1 MENWQLYFS
10 RIPQLSGVIP
20 ETLKIERLGGLTNR
34 NYKITLENSRYVLR
48 IPGEGTNEYVDRKAE
63 EICARITAEVGVNAE
78 VLFFDPTDGV
88 QLTRFIDNSMTMN
101 TKLFIDPSACE
112 RAAIAFRKVHTCGK
126 LFATRFELFSMI
138 DEYRNLLEQKK
149 AQLPEGYIQVL
160 QEADLVREVLNLRE
174 LPLAACHCD
183 PLAENFLDTGE
194 RMYIIDWEYSGNN
207 DPMWDLSD
215 LVIEAEMDLE
225 QEQALIEAYFDGN
238 VPTVEHGR
246 IVIYK
251 AMCDLLWTLWGVIQ
265 HVNDNPADDFWSYAV
280 KRFDRCKKL
289 MESNSFSQAIA
300 AVRQG

>member
-1 MENWQLYFS
+1 MENWQPIFS
-10 RIPQLSGVIP
+10 RIPQLSGANP
-20 ETLKIERLGGLTNR
+20 ETAEIERLGGLTNR
-34 NYKITLENSRYVLR
+34 NYKITHENYRYVLR
-48 IPGEGTNEYVDRKAE
+48 IPGEETNEYIDRKAE
-63 EICARITAEVGVNAE
+63 EQCSRITAEVDVNAE
-78 VLFFDPTDGV
+78 VLFFDSADGV
-88 QLTRFIDNSMTMN
+88 QLTRYIDNSVTMN
-101 TKLFIDPSACE
+101 SALFRDYGACE

-126 LFATRFELFSMI
+126 LFATRFELFVMI

-149 AQLPEGYIQVL
+149 AQLPEGYTQVL

-207 DPMWDLSD
+207 DPMWDLGD
-215 LVIEAEMDLE
+215 LVIEAEMGPK
-225 QEQALIEAYFDGN
+225 QEQALIEAYFDGKI
-238 VPTVEHGR
+238 PPVEQGR
-246 IVIYK
+246 MVIYK

-265 HVNDNPADDFWSYAV
+265 HVNENPADDFWGYAV

>member
-1 MENWQLYFS
+1 
-10 RIPQLSGVIP
+10 
-20 ETLKIERLGGLTNR
+20 
-34 NYKITLENSRYVLR
+34 
-48 IPGEGTNEYVDRKAE
+48 
-63 EICARITAEVGVNAE
+63 
-78 VLFFDPTDGV
+78 
-88 QLTRFIDNSMTMN
+88 MN
-101 TKLFIDPSACE
+101 K
-112 RAAIAFRKVHTCGK
+112 
-126 LFATRFELFSMI
+126 
-138 DEYRNLLEQKK
+138 KK

-207 DPMWDLSD
+207 DPMWDLGD

-238 VPTVEHGR
+238 VPNVEHGR

-280 KRFDRCKKL
+280 KRFDRCKIL

>member
-1 MENWQLYFS
+1 
-10 RIPQLSGVIP
+10 
-20 ETLKIERLGGLTNR
+20 
-34 NYKITLENSRYVLR
+34 
-48 IPGEGTNEYVDRKAE
+48 
-63 EICARITAEVGVNAE
+63 
-78 VLFFDPTDGV
+78 
-88 QLTRFIDNSMTMN
+88 
-101 TKLFIDPSACE
+101 
-112 RAAIAFRKVHTCGK
+112 
-126 LFATRFELFSMI
+126 
-138 DEYRNLLEQKK
+138 DEYQNLLEQKK

-207 DPMWDLSD
+207 DPMWDLGD

-280 KRFDRCKKL
+280 KRFDRCKIL